1 MYFFEN
7 IGTTAQLSI
16 VLLVGIISPVVAVIA
31 LIVLTSFI
39 AMICWIRRFSKGKG
53 TGAGAQNYIQILR
66 LTFIAAPADV
76 QDVIITANNPVYEML
91 QHNKTKR
98 IDLYDNSAYG
108 VIP

>member
-7 IGTTAQLSI
+7 IGTTSQLSI
-16 VLLVGIISPVVAVIA
+16 VLLVGIISPVVTVIA
-31 LIVLTSFI
+31 FILLTSFI
-39 AMICWIRRFSKGKG
+39 VMICWIRRFSKGKG
-53 TGAGAQNYIQILR
+53 TGAQNYIQILR

-76 QDVIITANNPVYEML
+76 QDVIVTANNPVYEML
-91 QHNKTKR
+91 QHNKTQR